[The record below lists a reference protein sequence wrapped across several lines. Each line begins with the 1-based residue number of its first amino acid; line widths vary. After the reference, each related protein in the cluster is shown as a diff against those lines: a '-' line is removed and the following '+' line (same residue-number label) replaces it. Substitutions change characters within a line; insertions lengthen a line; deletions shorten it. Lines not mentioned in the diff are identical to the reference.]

1 MKTIGLAE
9 LSSYSFMYLIVSG
22 TINADSKNS
31 AFNFKSNIFFRTV
44 CLIETIY
51 VVIKECPL
59 GTLSLFLIYP
69 KMFADCKTSRF

>member
-9 LSSYSFMYLIVSG
+9 LSSYLFMYLIVSG

-59 GTLSLFLIYP
+59 GTIHILRNHL
-69 KMFADCKTSRF
+69 